1 MRRILLAVGATA
13 VLMGVAI
20 WIRRSTGRWSGAPGA
35 APGRIGSWLNAYLDG
50 PLHASVAEAVGPRA
64 DDELLDVACG
74 AGYFLTRHAS
84 HVAHV
89 AGIDLS
95 EAKATL
101 ARERL
106 QNRIAAGTAEIVTGD
121 AEDLPWGGGRFTAVT
136 FVDALPFIPHPERA
150 LGEICRVLRPGGRA
164 VIETGGVPEGKSR
177 EAQGLAGRYWAWSDA
192 DMRRMTEEA
201 GFEDVAIR
209 HVTVTGD
216 HRLTGRV
223 VRRVFGT
230 NEDSLVLAVKPM
242 SVRPAEADVPTEPV
256 AVG

>member
-1 MRRILLAVGATA
+1 MRRILLVVGATTALAA
-13 VLMGVAI
+13 VGI
-20 WIRRSTGRWSGAPGA
+20 WIRRSMGRWSGAPGA
-35 APGRIGSWLNAYLDG
+35 APGRFGSWLNAYLDG
-50 PLHASVAEAVGPRA
+50 PLHASVAEALEPRA

-74 AGYFLTRHAS
+74 AGYFLARHAS

-101 ARERL
+101 AREHL
-106 QNRIAAGTAEIVTGD
+106 EDRIAAGTAEIVTGD
-121 AEDLPWGGGRFTAVT
+121 AEALPWGDGRFTAVT
-136 FVDALPFIPHPERA
+136 FVDAFPFIPHPERA
-150 LGEICRVLRPGGRA
+150 LAEICRVLRPGGRA
-164 VIETGGVPEGKSR
+164 VIETGGVPDGESR

-192 DMRRMTEEA
+192 DVHRMTQSA

-216 HRLTGRV
+216 HRLTGEV
-223 VRRVFGT
+223 VRRIFGSS
-230 NEDSLVLAVKPM
+230 EDSLVLAVKPM
-242 SVRPAEADVPTEPV
+242 SVRPAQADVPTEPV